1 MCACLYS
8 SVHIY
13 ICVYMCVRI
22 YAYMYIFRGIYVC
35 VSVYERGRESSLGN
49 VKKNKVVSCSSG
61 PAALCGLV
69 CKQFRNTIDNESDKT
84 RELRYKRKKHG
95 ESRGE
100 RMPLDGMLIL
110 HQALE

>member
-1 MCACLYS
+1 
-8 SVHIY
+8 
-13 ICVYMCVRI
+13 
-22 YAYMYIFRGIYVC
+22 MYIFRGIYVC
-35 VSVYERGRESSLGN
+35 VSVYVRERESSLGN

-61 PAALCGLV
+61 PAAVCGLV
-69 CKQFRNTIDNESDKT
+69 CKQFRNIIDNESDKT

-110 HQALE
+110 HQALK